1 MSSFTDI
8 ISFILFPASKCLAAL
23 KYVKNDC
30 AWPLC
35 FSSLSNLLSSRYS
48 WLTQFPA
55 AFFVAVILC
64 LRVFHFVAVPLNGI
78 PRLEVSLH
86 GCHEQPKLGSLP
98 RGERGGPLTQRTPQH
113 LFISCIFIPAD
124 ISAPP
129 PGIFSHFNGCEAE
142 VPVIVKLS
150 F

>member
-35 FSSLSNLLSSRYS
+35 FSSLSNLLSSHYS

-64 LRVFHFVAVPLNGI
+64 LRVFHFVTVPLNGI

-98 RGERGGPLTQRTPQH
+98 RGETWWSFNAVHTPALIHQLHLHTSRPLCPAPRD
-113 LFISCIFIPAD
+113 LFS
-124 ISAPP
+124 
-129 PGIFSHFNGCEAE
+129 
-142 VPVIVKLS
+142 L
-150 F
+150 